1 MAKIAARFLADS
13 TGALQN
19 NENKLALYTTCRRNK
34 ESWASEQIKCPSVLV
49 YALRVFMTCQ
59 SSFQQTYDLFMDYTT
74 AQKTNTQGLDTMG

>member
-19 NENKLALYTTCRRNK
+19 NENKLRFTTCRRNK
-34 ESWASEQIKCPSVLV
+34 ESWASEQIKCPSVRV
-49 YALRVFMTCQ
+49 YALRVFTTCQ